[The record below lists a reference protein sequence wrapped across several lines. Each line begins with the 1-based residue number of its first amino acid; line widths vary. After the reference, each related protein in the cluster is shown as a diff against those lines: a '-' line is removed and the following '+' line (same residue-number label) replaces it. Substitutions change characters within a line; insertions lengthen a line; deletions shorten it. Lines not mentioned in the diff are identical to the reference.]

1 MTGGA
6 PRTRGDG
13 PGFLGRQSVARA
25 IAVLIGSP
33 GSGKSTVGEALARR
47 LGADL
52 LCTDT
57 EIEKL
62 AGKPIGD
69 IFIEDGE
76 EHFRAL
82 EREVVSEGLRSWSG
96 VIAVG
101 GGAVLDEDTQ
111 KDLADHHVVY
121 LHVEFGEAAKRVG
134 MDVARPLL
142 AGNPRTRLRQLL
154 NERLPVYERLA
165 TVTVETTGY
174 HPEEIVDAIVPSLPE
189 RGMGKAQQ

>member
-1 MTGGA
+1 M
-6 PRTRGDG
+6 
-13 PGFLGRQSVARA
+13 
-25 IAVLIGSP
+25 LIGSP

-47 LGADL
+47 LGTDL

-57 EIEKL
+57 EIERR

-76 EHFRAL
+76 EGFRAL
-82 EREVVSEGLRSWSG
+82 EREVVAEGLRSWEG

-101 GGAVLDEDTQ
+101 GGAILDEDTR

-121 LHVEFGEAAKRVG
+121 LQVEFGEAAKRVG

-142 AGNPRTRLRQLL
+142 AGNPRTRLRKLL
-154 NERLPVYERLA
+154 NERLPIYEALA
-165 TVTVETTGY
+165 SVTVPTTEY
-174 HPEEIVDAIVPSLPE
+174 HPEEIVDSIVESLPT
-189 RGMGKAQQ
+189 GKAEK

>member
-1 MTGGA
+1 M
-6 PRTRGDG
+6 
-13 PGFLGRQSVARA
+13 ARA

-47 LGADL
+47 LDADL

-57 EIEKL
+57 EIEKR

-69 IFIEDGE
+69 IFVEDGE

-82 EREVVSEGLRSWSG
+82 EREVVAEGLRAWEG

-101 GGAVLDEDTQ
+101 GGAVLDQETR
-111 KDLADHHVVY
+111 KDLAEHHVVY
-121 LHVEFGEAAKRVG
+121 LQVDFGEAAKRVG

-142 AGNPRTRLRQLL
+142 SGNPRTRLRKLL
-154 NERLPVYERLA
+154 NERLPVYEGLA
-165 TVTVETTGY
+165 SVTVPTTDF
-174 HPEEIVDAIVPSLPE
+174 HPEEIVDTIIASL
-189 RGMGKAQQ
+189 GQAHG

>member
-1 MTGGA
+1 M
-6 PRTRGDG
+6 
-13 PGFLGRQSVARA
+13 ARA

-47 LGADL
+47 LDADL

-57 EIEKL
+57 EIEKR

-69 IFIEDGE
+69 IFVEDGE

-82 EREVVSEGLRSWSG
+82 EREVVAEGLRAWEG

-101 GGAVLDEDTQ
+101 GGAVLDQETR
-111 KDLADHHVVY
+111 KDLAEHHVVY
-121 LHVEFGEAAKRVG
+121 LQVDFGEAAKRVG

-142 AGNPRTRLRQLL
+142 SGNPRTRLRKLL
-154 NERLPVYERLA
+154 NERLPVYEGLA
-165 TVTVETTGY
+165 SVTVPTTDF
-174 HPEEIVDAIVPSLPE
+174 HPEEIVDTIVSSLP
-189 RGMGKAQQ
+189 GKVDQ

>member
-1 MTGGA
+1 M
-6 PRTRGDG
+6 
-13 PGFLGRQSVARA
+13 
-25 IAVLIGSP
+25 LIGSP
-33 GSGKSTVGEALARR
+33 GSGKSTVGEALAHR

-57 EIEKL
+57 EIERR

-76 EHFRAL
+76 EGFRAL
-82 EREVVSEGLRSWSG
+82 EREVVAEGLRSWEG

-101 GGAVLDEDTQ
+101 GGAILDEDTR

-121 LHVEFGEAAKRVG
+121 LQVEFGEAAKRVG

-142 AGNPRTRLRQLL
+142 AGNPRTRLRKLL
-154 NERLPVYERLA
+154 NERLPIYEALA
-165 TVTVETTGY
+165 SVTVPTTEY
-174 HPEEIVDAIVPSLPE
+174 HPEEIVDSIVESLPT
-189 RGMGKAQQ
+189 GKAEK

>member
-1 MTGGA
+1 MA
-6 PRTRGDG
+6 K
-13 PGFLGRQSVARA
+13 A

-33 GSGKSTVGEALARR
+33 GSGKSTVGEALAER

-57 EIEKL
+57 EIERR
-62 AGKPIGD
+62 AGKSVGD
-69 IFIEDGE
+69 IFVEDGE

-82 EREVVSEGLRSWSG
+82 EREVVAEGLRAWEG

-101 GGAVLDEDTQ
+101 GGAVLDERTQ
-111 KDLADHHVVY
+111 KDLRGHHVVY

-154 NERLPVYERLA
+154 NERLPVYESLA

-174 HPEEIVDAIVPSLPE
+174 HPEEIVDAIVPSLAG
-189 RGMGKAQQ
+189 RDAGRAQQ

>member
-1 MTGGA
+1 MA
-6 PRTRGDG
+6 K
-13 PGFLGRQSVARA
+13 A

-33 GSGKSTVGEALARR
+33 GSGKSTVGEALAKR

-57 EIEKL
+57 EIERR
-62 AGKPIGD
+62 AGKPVGD
-69 IFIEDGE
+69 IFVEDGE
-76 EHFRAL
+76 ERFRAL
-82 EREVVSEGLRSWSG
+82 EREVVAEGLRSWEG

-101 GGAVLDEDTQ
+101 GGAVLNEDTQ
-111 KDLADHHVVY
+111 RDLADHHVVY
-121 LHVEFGEAAKRVG
+121 LQVEFGEAAKRVG

-174 HPEEIVDAIVPSLPE
+174 HPEEIVDAILPSLSGQGTG
-189 RGMGKAQQ
+189 RAQQ

>member
-1 MTGGA
+1 M
-6 PRTRGDG
+6 
-13 PGFLGRQSVARA
+13 ARA

-57 EIEKL
+57 EIEKR
-62 AGKPIGD
+62 AGKPISD

-76 EHFRAL
+76 KHFRTL
-82 EREVVSEGLRSWSG
+82 EREVVAEGLRSWEG

-101 GGAVLDEDTQ
+101 GGAILDEDTRE
-111 KDLADHHVVY
+111 DLGEHHVVY
-121 LHVEFGEAAKRVG
+121 LQVDFGEAAKRVG

-142 AGNPRTRLRQLL
+142 SGNPRTRLRKLL
-154 NERLPVYERLA
+154 NERLPIYEGLA
-165 TVTVETTGY
+165 SVTVPTTDY
-174 HPEEIVDAIVPSLPE
+174 HPEEIVDTIVSSLPE
-189 RGMGKAQQ
+189 GKTRK

>member
-1 MTGGA
+1 MA
-6 PRTRGDG
+6 K
-13 PGFLGRQSVARA
+13 A

-33 GSGKSTVGEALARR
+33 GSGKSTVGEALAER
-47 LGADL
+47 LGSDL

-57 EIEKL
+57 EIERR
-62 AGKPIGD
+62 AGKPVGD

-82 EREVVSEGLRSWSG
+82 EREVVAEGLRAWEG

-101 GGAVLDEDTQ
+101 GGAVLDEATR
-111 KDLADHHVVY
+111 KDLEGHHVVY

-174 HPEEIVDAIVPSLPE
+174 HPEEIVDAILPSLAGQDTG
-189 RGMGKAQQ
+189 RAQQ

>member
-1 MTGGA
+1 M
-6 PRTRGDG
+6 
-13 PGFLGRQSVARA
+13 ARA

-33 GSGKSTVGEALARR
+33 GSGKSTVGEALAGR
-47 LGADL
+47 LDADL

-57 EIEKL
+57 EIEKR

-82 EREVVSEGLRSWSG
+82 EREVVAEGLRAWEG

-101 GGAVLDEDTQ
+101 GGAILDEDTR
-111 KDLADHHVVY
+111 KDLAEHHVVY
-121 LHVEFGEAAKRVG
+121 LQVDFGEAAKRVG

-142 AGNPRTRLRQLL
+142 SGNPRTKLRKLL
-154 NERLPVYERLA
+154 NERLPIYEGLA
-165 TVTVETTGY
+165 SVTVPTTDH
-174 HPEEIVDAIVPSLPE
+174 HPEEIVDTIVSSLPG
-189 RGMGKAQQ
+189 RVDQ